1 MRNFQDTFGT
11 GKESFTSDFSICIA
25 VPLRA
30 CNLLKPESITD
41 WFTMK
46 IHKLYSFNNP
56 AKELY
61 IHFIPNVG
69 SNRLS
74 DTI

>member
-1 MRNFQDTFGT
+1 MRRFQDTFGT
-11 GKESFTSDFSICIA
+11 GIRT
-25 VPLRA
+25 
-30 CNLLKPESITD
+30 CNLLQPESIDD

-46 IHKLYSFNNP
+46 MHKLYSFTNS